1 MTFFWLDSTF
11 SSEFRLNEA
20 SKEIWAN
27 HCQTEL
33 QTVKSTIFV
42 DDCQNSFNK
51 TFDQNLQLYLISALI
66 LYYKA
71 YKISK
76 YTVYLIPLTLS
87 YL

>member
-1 MTFFWLDSTF
+1 MKA
-11 SSEFRLNEA
+11 EA
-20 SKEIWAN
+20 RKV
-27 HCQTEL
+27 EL
-33 QTVKSTIFV
+33 QTVKSTIFR
-42 DDCQNSFNK
+42 DDSQNSFNK